1 MSRTDNDTWDITEG
15 VGATALSV
23 ARARATETGAECPLY
38 LDPYAHF
45 FVEAAV
51 EAGWRSPFLDEDPVR
66 AQAMA
71 AYIASRTKFFDEF
84 FTTAGANGLDQAV
97 ILAAGLDTRAWRL
110 PWISGTTV
118 YEIDQP
124 KVLEFKER
132 VLAEHQA
139 KPAAGY
145 AAVAVDLRHDWPTA
159 LRENGFDPSIPT
171 AWSAEG
177 LLPYLPAAAQDA
189 LFEQINQLSAPG
201 SRLSVE
207 AFGETFYSAEQ
218 LARRQERMAQARRD
232 AAEAGGPGSA
242 RSEAGSPMSLP
253 DVTRLWYMEARADV
267 EKWLTERG
275 WEVTATSAVDL
286 MAHYKRPAPD
296 NLEDPVP
303 DTVLLDAHKL

>member
-1 MSRTDNDTWDITEG
+1 MSRTDDDTWDITEG

-23 ARARATETGAECPLY
+23 ARARATETDAECPLY

-139 KPAAGY
+139 KPGAGY

-159 LRENGFDPSIPT
+159 LRENGFDPSRPT

-177 LLPYLPAAAQDA
+177 LLPYLPSTAQDA
-189 LFEQINQLSAPG
+189 LFKQIDQLSAAG

-218 LARRQERMAQARRD
+218 LARRQERMAQARR
-232 AAEAGGPGSA
+232 AAAQVGGAGSA
-242 RSEAGSPMSLP
+242 RSEAGSRMSQP
-253 DVTRLWYMEARADV
+253 DVTRLWYMEARTDV

-296 NLEDPVP
+296 GLEDPVP

>member
-1 MSRTDNDTWDITEG
+1 MSRTDDDSWDITEG

-23 ARARATETGAECPLY
+23 ARARAVETDADCPLY

-45 FVEAAV
+45 FVESAV
-51 EAGWRSPFLDEDPVR
+51 EAGWRSPFLDDNPVR

-71 AYIASRTKFFDEF
+71 AYIASRTKFFDDF

-110 PWISGTTV
+110 PWISDTTV

-124 KVLEFKER
+124 KVLEFKQR

-145 AAVAVDLRHDWPTA
+145 APVAVDLRHDWPTA
-159 LRENGFDPSIPT
+159 LRQAGFDPSTPT

-189 LFEQINQLSAPG
+189 MFEQIDALSAPG

-207 AFGETFYSAEQ
+207 AFGEVFYSAEQ
-218 LARRQERMAQARRD
+218 LARRQERMAEARRA
-232 AAEAGGPGSA
+232 AAEAGGPDIG
-242 RSEAGSPMSLP
+242 
-253 DVTRLWYMEARADV
+253 DVTRLWYMEARTDV
-267 EKWLTERG
+267 GKWLTERG
-275 WEVTATSAVDL
+275 WDVTATSAVDL
-286 MAHYKRPAPD
+286 MEHYKRPAPD
-296 NLEDPVP
+296 DLEDPVP
-303 DTVLLDAHKL
+303 DTVLIDARKL

>member
-1 MSRTDNDTWDITEG
+1 MSRTDDDTWDITEG

-71 AYIASRTKFFDEF
+71 AYIASRTKFFDDF
-84 FTTAGANGLDQAV
+84 FTAAGANGLDQAV

-139 KPAAGY
+139 KPAARY
-145 AAVAVDLRHDWPTA
+145 AAVAVDLRHDWPKA
-159 LRENGFDPSIPT
+159 LRQNGFDPSIPT

-189 LFEQINQLSAPG
+189 LFQQIDQLSAPG

-232 AAEAGGPGSA
+232 AVAAGGP
-242 RSEAGSPMSLP
+242 ELP
-253 DVTRLWYMEARADV
+253 DVTRLWYMEARTDV

-296 NLEDPVP
+296 DLEDPVP